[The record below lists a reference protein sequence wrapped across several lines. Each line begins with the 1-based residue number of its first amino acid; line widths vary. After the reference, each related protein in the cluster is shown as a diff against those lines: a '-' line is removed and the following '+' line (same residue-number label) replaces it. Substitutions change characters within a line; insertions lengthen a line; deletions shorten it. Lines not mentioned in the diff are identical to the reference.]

1 MTPDFGID
9 IDCGPDG
16 LSPTFDLVEGRAA
29 LVQAILRRFQTQ
41 RGSLVDDPNYGI
53 DLTSWVAKK
62 ADSAQRFAWQQQLE
76 SEASKDERVVR
87 ARARLTFDTT
97 TGFFRFTLTVSTAD
111 GPFTMTASVSDVSVD
126 LLAVS

>member
-1 MTPDFGID
+1 MTPDFGTD

-16 LSPTFDLVEGRAA
+16 LSPTFDLVDGRTA
-29 LVQAILRRFQTQ
+29 LIQAILRRFQTQ
-41 RGSLVDDPNYGI
+41 RGSLVDDTSYGI

-62 ADSAQRFAWQQQLE
+62 ADTAQRFAWQQQLE

-97 TGFFRFTLTVSTAD
+97 TGFFRFTLAVETAD
-111 GPFTMTASVSDVSVD
+111 GPFTLTASVSDVSVD